1 MRAVWW
7 HLCGRFYA
15 VRARNAATD
24 AQRFRALSEEFFRR
38 IGGGRA

>member
-15 VRARNAATD
+15 VRARNAVAD
-24 AQRFRALSEEFFRR
+24 AARFSALSEEFCRKVAR
-38 IGGGRA
+38 